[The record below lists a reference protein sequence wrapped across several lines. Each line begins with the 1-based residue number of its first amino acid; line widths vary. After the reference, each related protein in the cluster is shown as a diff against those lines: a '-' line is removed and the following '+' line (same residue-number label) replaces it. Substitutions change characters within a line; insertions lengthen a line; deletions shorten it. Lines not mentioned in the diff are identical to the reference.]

1 MWNPAFDPAFI
12 RARRMG
18 WEPGHDLTQGVRQ
31 FALECGKQAA
41 ETHDERLRE
50 ILNETARMWM
60 RIALNVE
67 RSWALKSDEAPSTQ
81 KQPISR

>member
-1 MWNPAFDPAFI
+1 
-12 RARRMG
+12 MG
-18 WEPGHDLTQGVRQ
+18 ALAMTSPKEYRK

-50 ILNETARMWM
+50 ILNETARTWT

-67 RSWALKSDEAPSTQ
+67 RSWALKSDEAPSTE
-81 KQPISR
+81 KQSIS